1 MAKVP
6 SEVRFAFPVGS
17 LRHVWQTIQE
27 NSLSVGIAFLLVWIV
42 GAPVVTLI
50 VSSLRQGDFIS
61 PGRFTLDNYRTVF
74 LGAQTYP
81 ALINTL
87 IYAGVVSAI
96 SLTLA
101 TVFAWLV
108 ERTDMPGKNWAWTMM
123 LIPLAM
129 PGILRSMAWILLLS
143 PNTGIINVGLR
154 HVLGFWGVQLHTGPL
169 NVFTLPGMIF
179 VEAMGGSTT
188 LFLLMV
194 GAFRLMDPSL
204 EEAARVSGASSLTTL
219 RRVTL
224 GLMKPAVLAAA
235 MYAFLGN
242 LDDFEVPLLIGLQAG
257 IYLFPTLIYFT
268 AYITPSYGLASAY
281 SSIFILFTLVMVWI
295 YYKVVIRQSDK
306 YASIT
311 GKGFRPRRL
320 SLGRWRWVALGF
332 FGVFFVLNILLPF
345 FTLVWAS
352 LLPTYMAPSAS
363 ALQYVTLHNYVKLAH
378 EPLIVSSTVN
388 TVLLGITAATA
399 TMGLAYLVSWLI
411 VRLKITGAIFFD
423 AIAFI
428 PHAIPTVAIGLA
440 LIAFY
445 LNPAI
450 NWLPIYGTMW
460 IMILA
465 LMTRYLAFATRTSNA
480 AMTQLHRELEEAA
493 RTSGASKVTTLWKIT
508 FPLLMPPFVGGWIW
522 VFAHTIRSFTIPLL
536 LATPGNE
543 TVAVVMFQF
552 WDRKTDFALASTVG
566 VAMLVVMGLLTFIAR
581 KYIASGFTRDG

>member
-1 MAKVP
+1 
-6 SEVRFAFPVGS
+6 
-17 LRHVWQTIQE
+17 
-27 NSLSVGIAFLLVWIV
+27 
-42 GAPVVTLI
+42 
-50 VSSLRQGDFIS
+50 
-61 PGRFTLDNYRTVF
+61 
-74 LGAQTYP
+74 
-81 ALINTL
+81 
-87 IYAGVVSAI
+87 
-96 SLTLA
+96 
-101 TVFAWLV
+101 
-108 ERTDMPGKNWAWTMM
+108 
-123 LIPLAM
+123 
-129 PGILRSMAWILLLS
+129 
-143 PNTGIINVGLR
+143 
-154 HVLGFWGVQLHTGPL
+154 
-169 NVFTLPGMIF
+169 
-179 VEAMGGSTT
+179 
-188 LFLLMV
+188 
-194 GAFRLMDPSL
+194 
-204 EEAARVSGASSLTTL
+204 
-219 RRVTL
+219 
-224 GLMKPAVLAAA
+224 
-235 MYAFLGN
+235 
-242 LDDFEVPLLIGLQAG
+242 
-257 IYLFPTLIYFT
+257 
-268 AYITPSYGLASAY
+268 
-281 SSIFILFTLVMVWI
+281 
-295 YYKVVIRQSDK
+295 
-306 YASIT
+306 
-311 GKGFRPRRL
+311 
-320 SLGRWRWVALGF
+320 
-332 FGVFFVLNILLPF
+332 
-345 FTLVWAS
+345 
-352 LLPTYMAPSAS
+352 MAPSAS

-536 LATPGNE
+536 LATPDNE

-566 VAMLVVMGLLTFIAR
+566 VAMLVVMGMLTFIAR

>member
-1 MAKVP
+1 MAKFP
-6 SEVRFAFPVGS
+6 SEARLAFPIGS
-17 LRHVWQTIQE
+17 LRHVWQTIKE
-27 NSLSVGIAFLLVWIV
+27 NFLSVGIAFLLVWIV

-61 PGRFTLDNYRTVF
+61 PGPFTLDNYKTVY

-154 HVLGFWGVQLHTGPL
+154 HVLGFWGMQIQNGPL

-281 SSIFILFTLVMVWI
+281 SSIFIVFTLIMVWI
-295 YYKVVIRQSDK
+295 YYTVVIRHSDK

-320 SLGRWRWVALGF
+320 SLGRWRWGALGF
-332 FGVFFVLNILLPF
+332 FCVFFVLNILLPF

-363 ALQYVTLHNYVKLAH
+363 ALQYVTLQNYVKLVR

-388 TVLLGITAATA
+388 TVVLGIAAATA

-493 RTSGASKVTTLWKIT
+493 RTSGASKITTLWKIT
-508 FPLLMPPFVGGWIW
+508 FPLLMPPFIGGWIW

-566 VAMLVVMGLLTFIAR
+566 VAMLVIMGLLTFIAR
-581 KYIASGFTRDG
+581 KYIASGFTRDS

>member
-1 MAKVP
+1 MAKFP
-6 SEVRFAFPVGS
+6 SEARLAFPIGS
-17 LRHVWQTIQE
+17 LRHVWQTIKE

-61 PGRFTLDNYRTVF
+61 PGPFTLDNYKTVY

-143 PNTGIINVGLR
+143 PNTGIINVGVR
-154 HVLGFWGVQLHTGPL
+154 HVLGFWGMQIQNGPL

-235 MYAFLGN
+235 MYAF
-242 LDDFEVPLLIGLQAG
+242 
-257 IYLFPTLIYFT
+257 
-268 AYITPSYGLASAY
+268 SAISMTSRSLC
-281 SSIFILFTLVMVWI
+281 SSVYKREFICSQ
-295 YYKVVIRQSDK
+295 R
-306 YASIT
+306 
-311 GKGFRPRRL
+311 
-320 SLGRWRWVALGF
+320 
-332 FGVFFVLNILLPF
+332 
-345 FTLVWAS
+345 
-352 LLPTYMAPSAS
+352 
-363 ALQYVTLHNYVKLAH
+363 
-378 EPLIVSSTVN
+378 
-388 TVLLGITAATA
+388 
-399 TMGLAYLVSWLI
+399 
-411 VRLKITGAIFFD
+411 
-423 AIAFI
+423 
-428 PHAIPTVAIGLA
+428 
-440 LIAFY
+440 
-445 LNPAI
+445 
-450 NWLPIYGTMW
+450 
-460 IMILA
+460 
-465 LMTRYLAFATRTSNA
+465 
-480 AMTQLHRELEEAA
+480 
-493 RTSGASKVTTLWKIT
+493 
-508 FPLLMPPFVGGWIW
+508 
-522 VFAHTIRSFTIPLL
+522 
-536 LATPGNE
+536 
-543 TVAVVMFQF
+543 
-552 WDRKTDFALASTVG
+552 
-566 VAMLVVMGLLTFIAR
+566 
-581 KYIASGFTRDG
+581 